1 MRSGKELLLLL
12 LLLLLATFMNNDGH
26 SICIKSHTLNM
37 KVPTCQNVAVQNN
50 IPWGLITHKVANCKI
65 HVNIEVLWFHGDL
78 NMGGNNI

>member
-37 KVPTCQNVAVQNN
+37 KVPTCQNVAVQND

-65 HVNIEVLWFHGDL
+65 HVNIEVFMVSW
-78 NMGGNNI
+78 